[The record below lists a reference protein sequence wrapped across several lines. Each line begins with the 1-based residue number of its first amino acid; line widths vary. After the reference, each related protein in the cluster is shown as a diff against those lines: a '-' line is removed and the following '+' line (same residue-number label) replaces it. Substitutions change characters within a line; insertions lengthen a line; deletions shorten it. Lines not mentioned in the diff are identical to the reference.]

1 MAGHIITIIGGK
13 GGLGKSQIAANL
25 AFGYAT
31 ETKVKTL
38 LLDFDQKATGDQ
50 DFITGMKGK
59 KHLKE
64 LADFKGAI
72 DPNSIAQFVNMNQNV
87 FYVGMPNDAT
97 LAESIEAESLGRVLK
112 AVPNIYP
119 ITIIDAGNELTPLA
133 LKALEFS
140 TLIFVVVTPDILA
153 LNQTKKLY
161 SDLITLM
168 FPKEMIHFLMN
179 QGQQGHPVTPEVVG
193 KTLGKPPFH
202 VIPRDDQTCAMALNQ
217 KKPAVLSA
225 RTSPFSKG
233 VIDTVR
239 KLNEKSVLRS
249 LEALNKPTDTAKA
262 NKAKEG
268 GAPGGGKSP
277 WTELKSRIHK
287 ALVEEM
293 DLKNSDD
300 SDPKAQVILKEK
312 TKKGIVDLLGKED
325 TKGIL
330 NTREDMNQIVKEILD
345 EALGLGPLEDL
356 LRDKSISEV
365 MVVGPYKIYYEQG
378 GKIKLSEVTFTNDR
392 QVLNVIERIVA
403 PIGRRIDE
411 KTPYVD
417 ARLRDGSRV
426 HAIIPPSAID
436 GCTITIRK
444 FPEKRLS
451 YKDLVKFGSMTENM
465 ADFLRIAVEAHRN
478 IIVSGGTGSGK
489 TTLINVLGAFIQSNE
504 RIITCE
510 DSAELNFP
518 QEHVVRLETRPPSL
532 EGDGAIDIRCLVKQ
546 TLRMRPDRIVVGE
559 CRGGETLD
567 MLQAMGT
574 GHDGSMTTVHSNNPR
589 ECIGRLETL
598 VQYAGTALSP
608 RAIKE
613 MIASAV
619 HMIVQQSRLEDGSRR
634 VMYITEIGGMQG
646 DTVILQDIFLFV
658 QKEIDRNGKII
669 GEFQATGF
677 IPKFIEV
684 LERKGYNVPR
694 GIFSNRPVP
703 TGGGGTPAGGNP
715 GGEGTQAKPQAPA
728 AQNPQGQRP
737 PAPGQKPSGNPAA
750 KPQAP
755 VKKVGT

>member
-1 MAGHIITIIGGK
+1 MAGHIISIIGGK
-13 GGLGKSQIAANL
+13 GGLGKSQVAANL
-25 AFGYAT
+25 AFAYAL
-31 ETKVKTL
+31 EGKVKTL
-38 LLDFDQKATGDQ
+38 LLDFDQKASGDQ

-59 KHLKE
+59 KNLKE
-64 LADFKGAI
+64 LAEFKGAI
-72 DPNSIAQFVNMNQNV
+72 DPNSIQQFASMNQNV
-87 FYVGMPNDAT
+87 YYIGMPNDNTA
-97 LAESIEAESLGRVLK
+97 SDNIEVEALGRTLK
-112 AVPNIYP
+112 AVTNIYP

-133 LKALEFS
+133 IKALEFS
-140 TLIFVVVTPDILA
+140 TLIFVIVTPDILA
-153 LNQTKKLY
+153 LNQTKRLY
-161 SDLITLM
+161 SDLVTMM
-168 FPKEMIHFLMN
+168 FPKDMIQFVIN
-179 QGQQGHPVTPEVVG
+179 QAQAGHPVTNEVIA
-193 KTLGKPPFH
+193 KSLGKPAFSA
-202 VIPRDDQTCAMALNQ
+202 IPRDDQSCILALNQ
-217 KKPAVLSA
+217 KKPVMLVARNSA
-225 RTSPFSKG
+225 FAKG
-233 VIDTVR
+233 IVDTVR
-239 KLNEKSVLRS
+239 RLNEKSILRA
-249 LEALNKPTDTAKA
+249 LEKLNKPSDVGVKKTDSAAGET
-262 NKAKEG
+262 G
-268 GAPGGGKSP
+268 GPLKGGKSP
-277 WTELKSRIHK
+277 WTELKSRIHR

-293 DLKNSDD
+293 DLKKSDD
-300 SDPKAQVILKEK
+300 NDPKAQIILKEQ
-312 TKKGIVDLLGKED
+312 TKKMVVELLGKED
-325 TKGIL
+325 TKSIL
-330 NTREDMNQIVKEILD
+330 ASRDDMNQIVKEILD

-356 LRDKSISEV
+356 LRDKTISEV
-365 MVVGPYKIYYEQG
+365 MVVGPYKIYYEQS

-417 ARLRDGSRV
+417 ARLKDGSRV
-426 HAIIPPSAID
+426 HAIIPPSSID

-444 FPEKRLS
+444 FPDKRLT
-451 YKDLVKFGSMTENM
+451 YKDLVKYGSLTESM

-489 TTLINVLGAFIQSNE
+489 TTLINVLGGFIQSNE

-518 QEHVVRLETRPPSL
+518 QEHIVRLETRPPSL
-532 EGDGAIDIRCLVKQ
+532 EGEGAIDIRCLVKQ

-598 VQYAGTALSP
+598 VQYAGTSISA

-619 HMIVQQSRLEDGSRR
+619 HMIIQQSRLDDGSRR
-634 VMYITEIGGMQG
+634 VMYITEIGGLQG

-658 QKEIDRNGKII
+658 QKEIDKAGKII

-677 IPKFIEV
+677 IPKFIET

-694 GIFSNRPVP
+694 GIFSNRPP
-703 TGGGGTPAGGNP
+703 GSTAAPAP
-715 GGEGTQAKPQAPA
+715 TQAAPA
-728 AQNPQGQRP
+728 APK
-737 PAPGQKPSGNPAA
+737 PASSANGAPAA
-750 KPQAP
+750 GGTKPP
-755 VKKVGT
+755 VKK

>member
-1 MAGHIITIIGGK
+1 VAGHIISIIGGK
-13 GGLGKSQIAANL
+13 GGLGKSQVAANL
-25 AFGYAT
+25 AFAYAI
-31 ETKVKTL
+31 EGKVKTL
-38 LLDFDQKATGDQ
+38 LLDFDQKASGDQ

-59 KHLKE
+59 KNIKE

-72 DPNSIAQFVNMNQNV
+72 DPNSIQQFVSMNQNV
-87 FYVGMPNDAT
+87 YYIGMPNDTTA
-97 LAESIEAESLGRVLK
+97 SDNIEVEALGRTLK
-112 AVPNIYP
+112 AVTNIYP
-119 ITIIDAGNELTPLA
+119 VTIIDAGNDLTPLA
-133 LKALEFS
+133 IKALEFS

-153 LNQTKKLY
+153 LNQTKRLY
-161 SDLITLM
+161 SDLITMM
-168 FPKEMIHFLMN
+168 FPKDMIQFVIN
-179 QGQQGHPVTPEVVG
+179 QAQAGHPVTNEVIA
-193 KTLGKPPFH
+193 KTLGKPAFSA
-202 VIPRDDQTCAMALNQ
+202 VPRDDQACILALNQ
-217 KKPAVLSA
+217 KKPVMLAARNSA
-225 RTSPFSKG
+225 FAKG
-233 VIDTVR
+233 IVDTVR
-239 KLNEKSVLRS
+239 RLNEKSILKA
-249 LEALNKPTDTAKA
+249 LEKLNKPSDVGQKKTEASS
-262 NKAKEG
+262 
-268 GAPGGGKSP
+268 GAPGEGGGSSKGGKSP
-277 WTELKSRIHK
+277 WTDLKSRIHR

-293 DLKNSDD
+293 DLKKSDD
-300 SDPKAQVILKEK
+300 NDPKAQIILKEQ
-312 TKKGIVDLLGKED
+312 TKKVVVELLGKED
-325 TKGIL
+325 TKSIL
-330 NTREDMNQIVKEILD
+330 NSREDMNQIVKEIID

-356 LRDKSISEV
+356 LRDKTISEI
-365 MVVGPYKIYYEQG
+365 MVVGPYKIYYEQS
-378 GKIKLSEVTFTNDR
+378 GKLKLSEITFTNDR

-417 ARLRDGSRV
+417 ARLKDGSRV
-426 HAIIPPSAID
+426 HAIIPPSSID

-444 FPEKRLS
+444 FPDKRLT
-451 YKDLVKFGSMTENM
+451 YKDLVKYGSMTESM

-489 TTLINVLGAFIQSNE
+489 TTLINVLGGFIQSNE

-518 QEHVVRLETRPPSL
+518 QEHIVRLETRPPSL
-532 EGDGAIDIRCLVKQ
+532 EGEGAIDIRCLVKQ

-598 VQYAGTALSP
+598 VQYAGTSISA

-619 HMIVQQSRLEDGSRR
+619 HMIIQQSRLDDGSRR
-634 VMYITEIGGMQG
+634 VMYITEIGGLQG

-658 QKEIDRNGKII
+658 QKEIDKTGKIL

-677 IPKFIEV
+677 IPKFIET

-694 GIFSNRPVP
+694 GIFSNRP
-703 TGGGGTPAGGNP
+703 P
-715 GGEGTQAKPQAPA
+715 GAAAPA
-728 AQNPQGQRP
+728 AVAAPAQAAPV
-737 PAPGQKPSGNPAA
+737 PAPKAPAGNGSAPASGTKP
-750 KPQAP
+750 P
-755 VKKVGT
+755 VKK

>member
-1 MAGHIITIIGGK
+1 MAGHIISVIGGK
-13 GGLGKSQIAANL
+13 GGVGKSQVAANL
-25 AFGYAT
+25 AFAYAI
-31 ETKVKTL
+31 EGKVKTL
-38 LLDFDQKATGDQ
+38 LLDFDQKASGDQ

-59 KHLKE
+59 KNIKE
-64 LADFKGAI
+64 LAEFKGAI
-72 DPNSIAQFVNMNQNV
+72 DPNSIQQFVSMNQNV
-87 FYVGMPNDAT
+87 FYIGMPSDPTAT
-97 LAESIEAESLGRVLK
+97 NGIEVEALGRTLK
-112 AVPNIYP
+112 AVTNIYP
-119 ITIIDAGNELTPLA
+119 VTVIDAGNELTPLA
-133 LKALEFS
+133 IKALEFS
-140 TLIFVVVTPDILA
+140 TLILVVVTPDILA
-153 LNQTKKLY
+153 LNQTKRLY
-161 SDLITLM
+161 SELITMM
-168 FPKEMIHFLMN
+168 FPKDMVQFVVN
-179 QGQQGHPVTPEVVG
+179 QAQQGHPVTNDVIS
-193 KTLGKPPFH
+193 KTLGKPIFSSI
-202 VIPRDDQTCAMALNQ
+202 VKDDQNCILALNQ
-217 KKPAVLSA
+217 KKPVMLVA
-225 RTSPFSKG
+225 RNAPFAKG
-233 VIDTVR
+233 VIDTFR
-239 KLNEKSVLRS
+239 KLSEKNVLKT
-249 LEALNKPTDTAKA
+249 LEKLIKPTEAGVK
-262 NKAKEG
+262 KEEGKDGQTG
-268 GAPGGGKSP
+268 GAKGGKNP

-293 DLKNSDD
+293 DLKKADD
-300 SDPKAQVILKEK
+300 NDPKAQIILKEQ
-312 TKKGIVDLLGKED
+312 TKKVVVDLLGKED

-330 NTREDMNQIVKEILD
+330 NSREDMGQIVKEIID

-356 LRDKSISEV
+356 LRDKTVSEV
-365 MVVGPYKIYYEQG
+365 MVVGPYKIYYEQS
-378 GKIKLSEVTFTNDR
+378 GKIKLSDVTFTNDR

-426 HAIIPPSAID
+426 HAIIPPSSID

-444 FPEKRLS
+444 FPEKRLT
-451 YKDLVKFGSMTENM
+451 YKDLVKYGSMTESM

-489 TTLINVLGAFIQSNE
+489 TTLINVLGGFIQSNE

-518 QEHVVRLETRPPSL
+518 QEHIVRLETRPPSL

-598 VQYAGTALSP
+598 VQYAGTSISA

-619 HMIVQQSRLEDGSRR
+619 HMIIQQSRLDDGSRR
-634 VMYITEIGGMQG
+634 VMYVTEIGGLQG
-646 DTVILQDIFLFV
+646 DTVILQDIFLYV
-658 QKEIDRNGKII
+658 QKEIDKNGKIL

-694 GIFSNRPVP
+694 GIFSNRPPPPQSVTPPAVP
-703 TGGGGTPAGGNP
+703 PVSNATPANS
-715 GGEGTQAKPQAPA
+715 A
-728 AQNPQGQRP
+728 A
-737 PAPGQKPSGNPAA
+737 AAA
-750 KPQAP
+750 KPA
-755 VKKVGT
+755 VKK

>member
-13 GGLGKSQIAANL
+13 GGLGKSQVAANL
-25 AFGYAT
+25 AFAYAI
-31 ETKVKTL
+31 EGKVKTL
-38 LLDFDQKATGDQ
+38 LLDFDQKASGDQ

-59 KHLKE
+59 KNLKE

-72 DPNSIAQFVNMNQNV
+72 DPNSIQQFVNMNQNV
-87 FYVGMPNDAT
+87 YYIGMPSDQTAT
-97 LAESIEAESLGRVLK
+97 DNIEVEALGRTLK
-112 AVPNIYP
+112 AVTNIYP
-119 ITIIDAGNELTPLA
+119 ITIIDVGNELTPLA
-133 LKALEFS
+133 IKALEFS
-140 TLIFVVVTPDILA
+140 TLIFVIVTPDILA
-153 LNQTKKLY
+153 LNQTKRLY
-161 SDLITLM
+161 SELVTMM
-168 FPKEMIHFLMN
+168 FPKDMIQFIVN
-179 QGQQGHPVTPEVVG
+179 QAQQGHPVTNDVIA
-193 KTLGKPPFH
+193 KTLGKPAFSS
-202 VIPRDDQTCAMALNQ
+202 IPRDDQNCTLALNQ
-217 KKPAVLSA
+217 KKPVMLVARNSA
-225 RTSPFSKG
+225 FAKG

-239 KLNEKSVLRS
+239 RLNEKSILRA
-249 LEALNKPTDTAKA
+249 LEKLNKPSDVGVKKTETSGSSP
-262 NKAKEG
+262 EG
-268 GAPGGGKSP
+268 VGKTGKSP
-277 WTELKSRIHK
+277 WTELKSRIHR

-293 DLKNSDD
+293 DLKKADEN
-300 SDPKAQVILKEK
+300 DPKAQIILKEQ
-312 TKKGIVDLLGKED
+312 TKKVVVDLLGKED

-330 NTREDMNQIVKEILD
+330 NSREDMNQIVKEILD

-356 LRDKSISEV
+356 LRDKTISEV

-417 ARLRDGSRV
+417 ARLKDGSRV
-426 HAIIPPSAID
+426 HAIIPPSSID

-444 FPEKRLS
+444 FPDKRLT
-451 YKDLVKFGSMTENM
+451 YKDLVKYGSMTESM

-489 TTLINVLGAFIQSNE
+489 TTLINVLGGFIQSNE

-518 QEHVVRLETRPPSL
+518 QEHIVRLETRPPSL

-598 VQYAGTALSP
+598 VQYAGTSISP

-613 MIASAV
+613 MIANAV
-619 HMIVQQSRLEDGSRR
+619 HLIIQQSRLDDGSRR

-646 DTVILQDIFLFV
+646 DTVILQDIFLFI
-658 QKEIDRNGKII
+658 QKEIDKNGKIM

-677 IPKFIEV
+677 IPKFIET

-694 GIFSNRPVP
+694 GIFSNRP
-703 TGGGGTPAGGNP
+703 
-715 GGEGTQAKPQAPA
+715 PQAAPSSA
-728 AQNPQGQRP
+728 VPVASTSTVKPVAQTATANS
-737 PAPGQKPSGNPAA
+737 AVKP
-750 KPQAP
+750 P
-755 VKKVGT
+755 VKK